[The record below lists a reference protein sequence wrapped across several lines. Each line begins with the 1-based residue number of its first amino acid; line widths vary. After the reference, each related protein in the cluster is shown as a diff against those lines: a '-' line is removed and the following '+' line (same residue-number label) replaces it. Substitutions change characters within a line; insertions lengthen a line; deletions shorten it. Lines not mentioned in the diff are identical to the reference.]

1 MTRTFPE
8 YTFVPN
14 QSSIRSD
21 TFEQL
26 SQPHLYDPM
35 EGPTRT
41 PPFPIGNEHLPRIH
55 ATQSHSSRARLSSQ
69 HDKQVN
75 PYTSPPPLL
84 SQQNKQLIP
93 FPSPPR
99 DDDVVPNREPH
110 SNIANAGMNSQFT
123 DHQIVGQENPL
134 ALALPGGQVFPN
146 DAVLRV
152 EKKRKVL
159 IEFVSPVF
167 IFYLFFPTM

>member
-1 MTRTFPE
+1 MPRTFPE

-14 QSSIRSD
+14 QSSIRPD

-26 SQPHLYDPM
+26 SQPHSYDPM

-55 ATQSHSSRARLSSQ
+55 ASQSHSSRVRLSSQ
-69 HDKQVN
+69 QDKQVI
-75 PYTSPPPLL
+75 PYTPPPPLL

-99 DDDVVPNREPH
+99 DNDVVPKREAH
-110 SNIANAGMNSQFT
+110 SNMAITGMNSQFT
-123 DHQIVGQENPL
+123 DHQIVGQENPI
-134 ALALPGGQVFPN
+134 ALPGVQVFHN

-159 IEFVSPVF
+159 IEFVSPMF
-167 IFYLFFPTM
+167 IF